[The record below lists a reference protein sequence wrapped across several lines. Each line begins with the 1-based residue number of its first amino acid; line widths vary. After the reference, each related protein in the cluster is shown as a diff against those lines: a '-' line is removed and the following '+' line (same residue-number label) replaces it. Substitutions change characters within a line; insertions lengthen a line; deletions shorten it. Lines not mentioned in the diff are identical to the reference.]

1 MTTTTNLGLTT
12 YSPTAGSVTTFLDF
26 RTAIAGTTSN
36 LSILDTWAGETNGS
50 IVAVKSRS
58 LTTVSANQST
68 TNYYVATVATIAS
81 YYTNLAIN
89 LKLDISITGSTTI
102 NISSLGIITLKKVD
116 ALGNVVNLNSGDMIA
131 NQYYIFIYNG
141 TYFVMVSGTDKNR
154 GIITSTSATY
164 NIDWNSGNVFEISMS
179 GNTTLTF
186 SNLAPAKSINAL
198 FIQDGTGSRVITW
211 PTIQW
216 TGGSAVVLSTGS
228 AMVDAFNFFVRS
240 NGSSVCGFLL
250 GKNVR

>member
-1 MTTTTNLGLTT
+1 LTTTANLGLTE
-12 YSPTAGSVTTFLDF
+12 YSVTAGSVTSFLDF

-36 LSILDTWAGETNGS
+36 FGVIDTWAGETTGS
-50 IVAVKSRS
+50 IVSLKSRS
-58 LTTVSANQST
+58 ITTVSANQST
-68 TNYYVATVATIAS
+68 TNYYVATVATITS
-81 YYTNLAIN
+81 YITNMIIN
-89 LKLDISITGSTTI
+89 LKLDISIAGSTTI

-116 ALGNVVNLNSGDMIA
+116 ALGSVVNLNSGDMIA
-131 NQYYIFIYNG
+131 NQYYLFIYNG
-141 TYFVMVSGTDKNR
+141 TYFVMISDTDKNR
-154 GIITSTSATY
+154 GITTSTSATY
-164 NIDWNSGNVFEISMS
+164 NIDWNTGNVFDITMT

-186 SNLAPAKSINAL
+186 SNLSAGKSINAL
-198 FIQDGTGSRVITW
+198 FIQDGTGSRIITW

-216 TGGSAVVLSTGS
+216 TDGSAVVLSTGS